1 MPALYSYSYGPT
13 LLKLDNVALSYDGKP
28 ILRGVSAEIKKI
40 VRPGQV
46 QGQVVGILGPSG
58 MGKTQLFRIIS
69 GLNKPTSGTVLLNHF
84 SATPDKAAS
93 LIPVHTGEVG
103 VVAQSYPLFPHR
115 TIVSNLLLAARADAN
130 AKDKVEAM
138 LNGFELYDKRNLYP
152 AQLSG
157 GQKQRIAIIQ
167 QILCS
172 EHFLLMDE
180 PFSGLD
186 IIMEEKTLQLVL
198 KVANMNDLNTVIV
211 VTHDVSA
218 AAAICDHIWFLGRDK
233 DAQGQPIPGARI
245 QKNYDLIEAG
255 LCGEQWSGTA
265 AIRPAMSEFIRQLK
279 ADFLQ
284 L

>member
-1 MPALYSYSYGPT
+1 MPALYPYSYGPT
-13 LLKLDNVALSYDGKP
+13 LLKLDNICLSYDGNP
-28 ILRGVSAEIKKI
+28 ILRGINAEVKKI
-40 VRPGQV
+40 VRSGQV
-46 QGQVVGILGPSG
+46 QGQVIGILGPSG
-58 MGKTQLFRIIS
+58 MGKTQLFRIIA
-69 GLNKPTSGTVLLNHF
+69 GLNPPTSGEVLINRSQNSQL
-84 SATPDKAAS
+84 SPIEKA
-93 LIPVHTGEVG
+93 GEVG
-103 VVAQSYPLFPHR
+103 VVAQSYPLFRHR
-115 TIVSNLLLAARADAN
+115 TIIGNLLLSAKQSENNKAATE
-130 AKDKVEAM
+130 KVEAM

-157 GQKQRIAIIQ
+157 GQRQRIAIIQ

-218 AAAICDHIWFLGRDK
+218 AASICDHIWMLGREKNPD
-233 DAQGQPIPGARI
+233 DSPIPGARI
-245 QKNYDLIEAG
+245 MKNYDLIEAG
-255 LCGEQWSGTA
+255 LCWEQWQGTA
-265 AIRPAMSEFIRQLK
+265 VTRPAMSEFIRQVK
-279 ADFLQ
+279 TDFLQ